1 MILLLK
7 KAARLRFTF
16 FVCLALTG
24 TTGVFAQSTS
34 PRTTATPL
42 LQPII
47 ITKSPTGPKV
57 SAPQS
62 LPPTQTI
69 VQKPAPYQQPYQ
81 SPAPAPTPNT
91 EPPSWIKKTSDVQ
104 MIPVIPTAGIL
115 VEKVG
120 GQQVMENYSNYA
132 FNPASNVKL
141 ITAFA
146 VLKQFGPNYRFAT
159 NVWSDGVI
167 DNATG
172 TLNGNL
178 YISGRDPS
186 FNLEHG
192 VAIAEAL
199 NRLGIRAVNGDLV
212 VAPTFTMN
220 FNNSAAK
227 SGGMLYNSMNI
238 DGRTAAASK
247 AWADSN
253 SAMGKPVTMPNVTI
267 SGKVYIESIIPT
279 NAKVLFSHDSAP
291 LKDILKIT
299 LSFSNNFMAQAL
311 ADSVGGTEA
320 VERINQ
326 TEHGIAPEELQ
337 LASGSG
343 LGYNRVTP
351 RAMMKV
357 LRGLRNELARY
368 RLKLEDV
375 MPVAGIDPGTLQNR
389 FKAFNQIGS
398 VVAKTGTLGNT
409 DGGVSTLS
417 GETKCAN
424 GDILLFIIFNQKGG
438 VKNYRSYQDTL
449 VTTLQNNC
457 GGAAPLGY
465 TGLAFSSR
473 MANTRISYPGSR
485 NRN

>member
-1 MILLLK
+1 MTGSLLK
-7 KAARLRFTF
+7 KAARLGFTF
-16 FVCLALTG
+16 FVGLALA
-24 TTGVFAQSTS
+24 GVF
-34 PRTTATPL
+34 TAYGQNSSVPPL
-42 LQPII
+42 LQPIV

-57 SAPQS
+57 STPQGM
-62 LPPTQTI
+62 PPTQTI
-69 VQKPAPYQQPYQ
+69 VQRQ
-81 SPAPAPTPNT
+81 APAPQPTPYTVPQGNQGNNGGANMVK
-91 EPPSWIKKTSDVQ
+91 PIVDVQ
-104 MIPVIPTAGIL
+104 AVNIPIVPTAGIL
-115 VEKVG
+115 VEKAA
-120 GQQVMENYSNYA
+120 GQMVMENFSNYT

-146 VLKQFGPNYRFAT
+146 VLKTFGPNYRYPT

-178 YISGRDPS
+178 YVSGRDMS

-192 VAIAEAL
+192 VEIAEAL
-199 NRLGIRAVNGDLV
+199 NKLGITSVSGDLV
-212 VAPTFTMN
+212 VAPTFMMS
-220 FNNSAAK
+220 FNNNAQK
-227 SGGMLYNSMNI
+227 SGAMLYNSMNTA
-238 DGRTAAASK
+238 GRTAAVTK
-247 AWADSN
+247 AWQDHCINA
-253 SAMGKPVTMPNVTI
+253 GKAISMPNVTI
-267 SGKVYIESIIPT
+267 GGKVYVEGIIPT

-291 LKDILKIT
+291 LKDILKVT
-299 LSFSNNFMAQAL
+299 LSYSNNFMAQAL

-326 TEHGIAPEELQ
+326 QEHGIAPEELQ
-337 LASGSG
+337 LATGSG

-368 RLKLEDV
+368 RLRFEDV
-375 MPVAGIDPGTLQNR
+375 MPVAGVDPGTLQNR
-389 FKAFNQIGS
+389 FRAFNQIGT

-409 DGGVSTLS
+409 DGGVSALS
-417 GETKCAN
+417 GETRCAN
-424 GDILLFIIFNQKGG
+424 GDILFFVIFNQKGG
-438 VKNYRSYQDTL
+438 VKGFRNYQDEL

-465 TGLAFSSR
+465 NATTFGMR
-473 MANTRISYPGSR
+473 MANTRISYPAMR